1 MSPAGITRERYAAL
15 AREIL
20 EHDRRYYAAND
31 PIIADVEYDRLMTQV
46 RGIEAAHPDW
56 VVPWSPTQRVGYAP
70 VSDFP
75 KVVREVPMLS
85 LDNTYSE
92 TDLREFHERVQ
103 KGLDGAEPEYV
114 VEPKID
120 GIGIELYFT
129 AGAFTRGLTR
139 GDGRVGEDVTS
150 NLRTIRS
157 LPPLLAER
165 TTLEVRGEVYLDRA
179 ALGPLNEARAA
190 AGEEPFKN
198 PRNAAG
204 GSLKLLDPR
213 LCAQRPL
220 KVLLYELVDGRRFCA
235 THTEALALLRR
246 LGLPV
251 SGEITRVVGF
261 AALAAQVTAWAARR
275 ETLPYDADG
284 LVVKVDRYE
293 QREALG
299 ATAKFPRSA
308 IAYKFPA
315 RQATTRVVDLEVNVG
330 RTGAVTPVA
339 CLEPVELSG
348 TTVSRASLHNW
359 DEVAR
364 KGLRLGDF
372 VLVEKAGEIIPQVVA
387 VLAERRTGTE
397 RPIAPP
403 TECPSC
409 HAPLVRREGE
419 VALRCPNKLGC
430 VAQLQE
436 ELEFFAGKS
445 ALDIENLG
453 PSLVEKIVDLGL
465 VKDVADLFGL
475 TAHDLLRLKQ
485 LKQLKGVGETSAE
498 NLEAALADAKRKA
511 TLSRLLT
518 GLGIPLVGTVGAR
531 AIAQAYGS
539 FEAMLAVEPA
549 RFATELLRVQGVGDK
564 MAQAVADFFGEERNR
579 AVLDKLV
586 AHGLRPVEPQAAAGP
601 LSGKALC
608 VTGTLG
614 QPRSTVQRAIEAAGG
629 RFVAAVGKG
638 TDYLVAG
645 AGTGQTKLKAA
656 QKHGVRVIDEAA
668 LERLLRGSPLDDES
682 P

>member
-1 MSPAGITRERYAAL
+1 MNDSRTTRGRYEAL

-20 EHDRRYYAAND
+20 EHDRRYYAENN
-31 PIIADVEYDRLMTQV
+31 PIIADVEYDRLMTELKEL
-46 RGIEAAHPDW
+46 EAAHPDW
-56 VVPWSPTQRVGYAP
+56 VVAWSPTQRVGYTP
-70 VSDFP
+70 VSEFP

-92 TDLREFHERVQ
+92 ADLRDFHERVQ
-103 KGLDGAEPEYV
+103 KGLEGAEPEYV

-120 GIGIELYFT
+120 GIGIELYFQD
-129 AGAFTRGLTR
+129 GAFTRGLTR

-157 LPPLLAER
+157 LPPLLAEPR
-165 TTLEVRGEVYLDRA
+165 TLEVRGEVYLDRD

-220 KVLLYELVDGRRFCA
+220 KVLLYELVDGSRRCE

-251 SGEITRVVGF
+251 SPETTRTVGF
-261 AALAAQVTAWAARR
+261 PALAALVQSWATRR

-284 LVVKVDRYE
+284 LVIKVDRYA

-299 ATAKFPRSA
+299 ATSKFPRWA

-315 RQATTRVVDLEVNVG
+315 RQATTRVTGLEVNVG

-364 KGLRLGDF
+364 KGLRLGDY

-387 VLAERRTGTE
+387 VLAERRTGVE
-397 RPIAPP
+397 RSITPP

-409 HAPLVRREGE
+409 HARLVRREGE

-430 VAQLQE
+430 LAQLKE
-436 ELEFFAGKS
+436 ALEFFAGKS
-445 ALDIENLG
+445 ALDIENFG
-453 PSLVEKIVDLGL
+453 PKLVEQLVDLGL
-465 VKDVADLFGL
+465 VKDVADLFDL
-475 TAHDLLRLKQ
+475 TFEKLLPLERMAEK
-485 LKQLKGVGETSAE
+485 SAE
-498 NLEAALADAKRKA
+498 NLVGSLRDAKQKA

-531 AIAQAYGS
+531 AIAQAYGG
-539 FEAMLAVEPA
+539 FEAMLAVQPPS
-549 RFATELLRVQGVGDK
+549 RFATELLRVGGVGEK
-564 MAQAVADFFGEERNR
+564 MAQAVADFFGEARNR
-579 AVLDKLV
+579 VVLDKLV
-586 AHGLRPVEPQAAAGP
+586 ARGLRPVEPQAASGP
-601 LSGKALC
+601 LTGQSLC

-614 QPRSTVQRAIEAAGG
+614 QPRSAVQRAIEAAGG
-629 RFVAAVGKG
+629 RFVSAVGKG

-668 LERLLRGSPLDDES
+668 LEKLLRGEPLD
-682 P
+682 

>member
-1 MSPAGITRERYAAL
+1 VSVAGTTRERYQAL
-15 AREIL
+15 ARAIL
-20 EHDRRYYAAND
+20 EHDRRYYADND
-31 PIIADVEYDRLMTQV
+31 PIIADVEYDRLL
-46 RGIEAAHPDW
+46 RELRDLEAAHPDW
-56 VVPWSPTQRVGYAP
+56 VVAWSPTQRVGYAP
-70 VSDFP
+70 ISEFP
-75 KVVREVPMLS
+75 KVVRAVPMLS

-92 TDLREFHERVQ
+92 TDLRDFDERVA
-103 KGLDGAEPEYV
+103 KGLEGATVEYV

-120 GIGIELYFT
+120 GIGIELYFEH
-129 AGAFTRGLTR
+129 GAFTRGLTR

-157 LPPLLAER
+157 LPPLLAESV
-165 TTLEVRGEVYLDRA
+165 TLEVRGEVYLERA

-220 KVLLYELVDGRRFCA
+220 KVLLYELVDGSRFCA
-235 THTEALALLRR
+235 THTEALERLRR

-251 SGEITRVVGF
+251 SPNISRVVGF
-261 AALAAQVTAWAARR
+261 PALAAQVAAWAERR
-275 ETLPYDADG
+275 DALPYDADG
-284 LVVKVDRYE
+284 LVIKVDRYA

-299 ATAKFPRSA
+299 ATSKFPRWA

-315 RQATTRVVDLEVNVG
+315 RQATTRVVELEVNVG

-348 TTVSRASLHNW
+348 TTVARASLHNW

-364 KGLRLGDF
+364 KGLRLGDW
-372 VLVEKAGEIIPQVVA
+372 VLVEKAGEIIPQVVT
-387 VLAERRTGTE
+387 VLVERRTGAE

-403 TECPSC
+403 ERCPSC
-409 HAPLVRREGE
+409 QAPLQRREGE

-430 VAQLQE
+430 RAQLQE
-436 ELEFFAGKS
+436 ALEFFASKS

-453 PSLVEKIVDLGL
+453 PKLVEQLVAEGL
-465 VKDVADLFGL
+465 VQDVADLFDL
-475 TAHDLLRLKQ
+475 TVVALLPLERMAEK
-485 LKQLKGVGETSAE
+485 SAE
-498 NLEAALADAKRKA
+498 NLVAALGEATGKA
-511 TLSRLLT
+511 TLARLLT
-518 GLGIPLVGTVGAR
+518 GLGVPLVGTVGAR

-539 FEAMLAVEPA
+539 LEAMLAVQPPA
-549 RFATELLRVQGVGDK
+549 RFADELLRVQGVGEK

-579 AVLDKLV
+579 AVLAKLV
-586 AHGLRPVEPQAAAGP
+586 ARGIRPVEPQAAAGP
-601 LSGKALC
+601 LTGKALC

-629 RFVAAVGKG
+629 RFVSAVGKG

-645 AGTGQTKLKAA
+645 EGTGQTKLKAA
-656 QKHGVRVIDEAA
+656 QKHGVRVIDEAT
-668 LERLLRGSPLDDES
+668 LERMLRGEPLDGVSD
-682 P
+682 

>member
-1 MSPAGITRERYAAL
+1 MSGAEPTRARYQAL

-20 EHDRRYYAAND
+20 EHDRRYYAEDN
-31 PIIADVEYDRLMTQV
+31 PIVADVEYDRLMAEL
-46 RGIEAAHPDW
+46 RGLEAAHPDW
-56 VVPWSPTQRVGYAP
+56 VVPWSPTQRVGYTP
-70 VSDFP
+70 VSEFP
-75 KVVREVPMLS
+75 KVVRAVPMLS

-92 TDLREFHERVQ
+92 ADLREFHDRVQ

-114 VEPKID
+114 LEPKID
-120 GIGIELYFT
+120 GIGIELYFEG
-129 AGAFTRGLTR
+129 GAFARGLTR

-157 LPPLLAER
+157 LPPLLGEPM
-165 TTLEVRGEVYLDRA
+165 TLEVRGEVYLDRD
-179 ALGPLNEARAA
+179 ALGPLNQAREA

-213 LCAQRPL
+213 LTAQRPL
-220 KVLLYELVDGRRFCA
+220 KVLLYELVDGSRFCA

-251 SGEITRVVGF
+251 SPEISRVVGL
-261 AALAAQVTAWAARR
+261 AALAAQVQAWAARR
-275 ETLPYDADG
+275 EALPYDADG
-284 LVVKVDRYE
+284 LVIKVDRYA

-299 ATAKFPRSA
+299 ATSKFPRWA

-315 RQATTRVVDLEVNVG
+315 RQATTRVLDLEINVG

-348 TTVSRASLHNW
+348 TTVGRASLHNW

-364 KGLRLGDF
+364 KGLRLGDY

-387 VLAERRTGTE
+387 VLAERRTGQE

-409 HAPLVRREGE
+409 HDRLVRREGE

-430 VAQLQE
+430 RAQLKE
-436 ELEFFAGKS
+436 ALEFFASKS
-445 ALDIENLG
+445 ALDIDGFG
-453 PSLVEKIVDLGL
+453 PKLVEQLVDQGL
-465 VKDVADLFGL
+465 VADVADLFEL
-475 TAHDLLRLKQ
+475 TFEKLLPLERMAEK
-485 LKQLKGVGETSAE
+485 SAE
-498 NLEAALADAKRKA
+498 NLVAALRSAQERV
-511 TLSRLLT
+511 TLARLLT

-539 FEAMLAVEPA
+539 FEAMLAVEPPA
-549 RFATELLRVQGVGDK
+549 RFATELLRVQGVGEK
-564 MAQAVADFFGEERNR
+564 MAQAVADFFGEARNR
-579 AVLDKLV
+579 AVLEELR
-586 AHGLRPVEPQAAAGP
+586 ARGLRPVEPQAPTGP

-608 VTGTLG
+608 VTGTLS
-614 QPRSTVQRAIEAAGG
+614 QPRSAIQRAIEAAGG

-645 AGTGQTKLKAA
+645 ADTGQAKLKAA
-656 QKHGVRVIDEAA
+656 QKHNVRVIDEAA
-668 LERLLRGSPLDDES
+668 LERLLRGEALD
-682 P
+682 

>member
-1 MSPAGITRERYAAL
+1 MTGTRATRERYEAL

-20 EHDRRYYAAND
+20 EHDRRYHVEND
-31 PIIADVEYDRLMTQV
+31 PIIADVEYDRLMAEL
-46 RGIEAAHPDW
+46 RGLEAAHPEW
-56 VVPWSPTQRVGYAP
+56 VVPWSPTQRVGYTP
-70 VSDFP
+70 VSEFP

-92 TDLREFHERVQ
+92 ADLRDFHERVQ

-120 GIGIELYFT
+120 GIGIELYYRD
-129 AGAFTRGLTR
+129 GAFVRGLTR

-150 NLRTIRS
+150 NLRTVRT
-157 LPPLLAER
+157 LPPMLAEGL
-165 TTLEVRGEVYLDRA
+165 TLEVRGEVYLDRA
-179 ALGPLNEARAA
+179 ALEPLNAARAA

-220 KVLLYELVDGRRFCA
+220 KVLLYELVDGSRVCA

-251 SGEITRVVGF
+251 SPDTTRVVGF
-261 AALAAQVTAWAARR
+261 AALAAQVAAWAERR
-275 ETLPYDADG
+275 DALPYDADG
-284 LVVKVDRYE
+284 LVIKVDRYA

-299 ATAKFPRSA
+299 ATSKFPRWA

-315 RQATTRVVDLEVNVG
+315 RQATTRVLAIELNVG
-330 RTGAVTPVA
+330 RTGTVTPVA

-348 TTVSRASLHNW
+348 TTVARASLHNW

-364 KGLRLGDF
+364 KGLRLGDY
-372 VLVEKAGEIIPQVVA
+372 VLVEKAGEIIPQVVT
-387 VLAERRTGTE
+387 VLVERRTGDEPPVT
-397 RPIAPP
+397 PP
-403 TECPSC
+403 TACPSC
-409 HAPLVRREGE
+409 QAPLQRRAGE

-430 VAQLQE
+430 GAQLKE
-436 ELEFFAGKS
+436 AIEFFAGKS

-453 PSLVEKIVDLGL
+453 PKLVEQLVDEGL
-465 VKDVADLFGL
+465 VKDVADLFDL
-475 TAHDLLRLKQ
+475 TIFTLLPLERMAEK
-485 LKQLKGVGETSAE
+485 SAD
-498 NLEAALADAKRKA
+498 NLVAALAAAKAKA

-531 AIAQAYGS
+531 AIAQEYGS
-539 FEAMLAVEPA
+539 LEAMLAVEPPA
-549 RFATELLRVQGVGDK
+549 RFATELVKVQGVGEK

-579 AVLDKLV
+579 AVLGKLV
-586 AHGLRPVEPQAAAGP
+586 ARGLRPVEPQAAAGP
-601 LSGKALC
+601 LTGLAVC

-614 QPRSTVQRAIEAAGG
+614 QPRSAVQRAIEAAGG

-656 QKHGVRVIDEAA
+656 AKHGVRVIDEAG
-668 LERLLRGSPLDDES
+668 LEKLLRGEPRDDAAG
-682 P
+682 